1 MIVYISG
8 FFADKVLQIQW
19 TQEGDS
25 KKLIKMNPI
34 EV

>member
-1 MIVYISG
+1 MIVCILAG
-8 FFADKVLQIQW
+8 LQIILQIQW

-25 KKLIKMNPI
+25 KKKSHKDESI